1 MNVDTVPIASGRSS
15 DIYPDPSYI
24 LRTAEVNY
32 YPVELVDVVGP
43 IRSGI
48 AVYKSR
54 TGMANF

>member
-1 MNVDTVPIASGRSS
+1 MNIDTVPVASGRSS
-15 DIYPDPSYI
+15 DVYTDFPYV

-43 IRSGI
+43 ISSSV